1 MTRVIPYS
9 RKFQVAI
16 TFEIDLTLYEMTKI
30 EYTVFDWLS
39 AIGGL
44 GSILFTISQ
53 AFGAFEDAQMYVMSA
68 MIRDGENGDSMSDS
82 KHSLKKSST
91 YSPTEV
97 QNKCCT
103 TLKTKVATSSV
114 TPQCCKRK
122 CGSKQDRILNEVFT
136 EMQSCMYAHNL
147 FMLLRV
153 FEGILREKLELT
165 E

>member
-1 MTRVIPYS
+1 MIPYS

-53 AFGAFEDAQMYVMSA
+53 AFGAFEDAQMYVASA
-68 MIRDGENGDSMSDS
+68 MIRDENGESMSDS
-82 KHSLKKSST
+82 KPSLKRSST
-91 YSPTEV
+91 YTPNEV

-103 TLKTKVATSSV
+103 TLKSKAATSPA
-114 TPQCCKRK
+114 TP
-122 CGSKQDRILNEVFT
+122 
-136 EMQSCMYAHNL
+136 
-147 FMLLRV
+147 
-153 FEGILREKLELT
+153 
-165 E
+165 

>member
-1 MTRVIPYS
+1 MIPYS

-53 AFGAFEDAQMYVMSA
+53 AFGAFEDAQMYVTSA
-68 MIRDGENGDSMSDS
+68 MIKDESGDSLSDS
-82 KHSLKKSST
+82 KPSLKRLST
-91 YSPTEV
+91 YTPNEV

-103 TLKTKVATSSV
+103 TLKTKVATSPAA
-114 TPQCCKRK
+114 PQCCKRK
-122 CGSKQDRILNEVFT
+122 CGSKQDRVLNEAF
-136 EMQSCMYAHNL
+136 QG
-147 FMLLRV
+147 F
-153 FEGILREKLELT
+153 
-165 E
+165 